1 MIFKTI
7 NNVRKYYLTNE
18 QIIFDHLIKYL
29 YIYTCG
35 SNFGISL
42 MAIFVLFKFLQKVLS
57 YFGEEKTSL
66 VDLMREQILESALS
80 GALSVEK

>member
-1 MIFKTI
+1 
-7 NNVRKYYLTNE
+7 
-18 QIIFDHLIKYL
+18 
-29 YIYTCG
+29 
-35 SNFGISL
+35 